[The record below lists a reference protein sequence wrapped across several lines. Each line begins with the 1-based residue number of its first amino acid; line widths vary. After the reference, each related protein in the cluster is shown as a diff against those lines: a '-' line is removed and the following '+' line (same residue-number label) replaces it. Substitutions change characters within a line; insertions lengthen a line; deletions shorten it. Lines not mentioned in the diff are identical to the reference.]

1 MFFFSSI
8 CGLGHFS
15 FRIQYS
21 SQQSMNILSP
31 LYKANLFFSPV
42 IVLILPANFSFKMS
56 FTLLFSYSFQQ
67 PQLSFVFFLS
77 CLACYMNLSMIP
89 LTSSWLHVILTD
101 LLCSVILLLKPLQ
114 RFLTAYIFNFL
125 AWCSSSSQSDF
136 GSLVTSNPL
145 SCT

>member
-1 MFFFSSI
+1 
-8 CGLGHFS
+8 
-15 FRIQYS
+15 
-21 SQQSMNILSP
+21 MNILSP

-77 CLACYMNLSMIP
+77 CLACYMNLSMTP

-125 AWCSSSSQSDF
+125 A
-136 GSLVTSNPL
+136 
-145 SCT
+145 